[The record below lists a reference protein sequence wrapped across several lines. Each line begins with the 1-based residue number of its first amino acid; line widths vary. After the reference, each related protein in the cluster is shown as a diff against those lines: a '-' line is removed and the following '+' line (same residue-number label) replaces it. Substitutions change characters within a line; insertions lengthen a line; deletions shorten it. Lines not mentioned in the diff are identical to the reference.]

1 MNNCFLIKSKSSY
14 FEKMIGFGIDTE
26 NQVFVGKENSDV

>member
-14 FEKMIGFGIDTE
+14 FEKMIGFGIDTG
-26 NQVFVGKENSDV
+26 NKVFVGKENSDV